1 MFMFLTGHGQKIQR
15 IQLVLQDSFCAEKAL
30 KLKSSD
36 LCFGKIRSS

>member
-30 KLKSSD
+30 TKKLEKFVPRKH
-36 LCFGKIRSS
+36 L